1 MVMSVPNNPIFR
13 DNAVKHYMQSKD
25 KDTLPRFISLPMA
38 LFLWILLGLLLVLA
52 LLAWYQQIPT
62 YVSGHGIALRA
73 NYVPSSASHDK
84 AVAVAFFAVD
94 QANQLHIGQSVLVSF
109 ASSTQSLTGR
119 LLRVDPIVS
128 PTVALQRYGLGSDGA
143 SLITQPSVAAIIK
156 LNNTS
161 PALYVGNILTVN
173 VQVGSCR
180 IISLLP
186 GIGRLLG
193 K

>member
-1 MVMSVPNNPIFR
+1 MSVPNNPIFR
-13 DNAVKHYMQSKD
+13 DNAVKHYMQSRD
-25 KDTLPRFISLPMA
+25 KDTLPRFISLPIA

-52 LLAWYQQIPT
+52 LLTWYEQIPS
-62 YVSGHGIALRA
+62 YVSGHGMVLRSDHM
-73 NYVPSSASHDK
+73 PPSASHAR

-94 QANQLHIGQSVLVSF
+94 QANDLHVGQSVLVSV
-109 ASSTQSLTGR
+109 ASSPQSLAGT
-119 LLRVDPIVS
+119 LLTVDPMVS
-128 PTVALQRYGLGSDGA
+128 PAVALQRYGLGSDGA
-143 SLITQPSVAAIIK
+143 SLITQPSAAAIIK
-156 LNNTS
+156 LDNTS
-161 PALYVGNILTVN
+161 PALYASNSLTVN